1 MDVRALPGKFLE
13 LSPVV
18 TIRTVLDAYGRAAG
32 GILANG
38 LAFAALFAAIPTT
51 LLVLGVT
58 GWAAAGDPLVQE
70 QVTAA
75 LVGAFPPLADLIRSA
90 VEAITEGAALTSVIG
105 LIGLV
110 WTVSQL
116 FGAVDTAFAR
126 IFSDGRERGALWR
139 TVRGVL
145 VVGVLAAVAVAV
157 IVGLGVVAA
166 LDTARGLPESIAR
179 RAAEVFGSPVVQIV
193 VASVGVALAY
203 RFLPPAPPS
212 WRALLLPA
220 VLVGVGLLVLSQVF
234 SYLVPRLVGVAALA
248 GPLAS
253 GFVALAW
260 LSFTFQA
267 LLLGASWVHV
277 RDDRQRASGGTPA
290 AVGRSAA
297 LERPAAPAEPGVR
310 RE

>member
-1 MDVRALPGKFLE
+1 MDVRALLARFLE
-13 LSPVV
+13 LPPIV
-18 TIRTVLDAYGRAAG
+18 TIRSVLDAYGRAAG

-70 QVTAA
+70 RVTDA
-75 LVGAFPPLADLIRSA
+75 LVQAFPPLADLIRSA
-90 VEAITEGAALTSVIG
+90 VDAITDGAPLTSIIGAIG
-105 LIGLV
+105 LI

-126 IFSDGRERGALWR
+126 IFSDEPERGALWR

-145 VVGVLAAVAVAV
+145 VVGVLAALAVAA
-157 IVGLGVVAA
+157 IIGLGVVAA
-166 LDTARGLPESIAR
+166 LDTTQGLPDSLAR
-179 RAAEVFGSPVVQIV
+179 RAADMLGSPIV
-193 VASVGVALAY
+193 VVLAASVGVALAY
-203 RFLPPAPPS
+203 RFLPPHPPS
-212 WRALLLPA
+212 WRALVLPA
-220 VLVGVGLLVLSQVF
+220 VLVAVVLLVFSQVF
-234 SYLVPRLVGVAALA
+234 AFLVPRLVGVASLA

-260 LSFTFQA
+260 LSFSFQA
-267 LLLGASWVHV
+267 LLLGATWVHV
-277 RDDRQRASGGTPA
+277 RQERHGPGADE
-290 AVGRSAA
+290 AVPGAGSAA
-297 LERPAAPAEPGVR
+297 LEGAAAPAEAGSR

>member
-1 MDVRALPGKFLE
+1 MDVRALLGRFLE

-18 TIRTVLDAYGRAAG
+18 TIRAVLDAYGRAAG

-51 LLVLGVT
+51 VLVLGVT
-58 GWAAAGDPLVQE
+58 GWAAAGDPLVQQ
-70 QVTAA
+70 QVTDV
-75 LVGAFPPLADLIRSA
+75 LVSAFPPLADVIRAA
-90 VEAITEGAALTSVIG
+90 VEAITDGAPLTSLIG

-116 FGAVDTAFAR
+116 FGAIDTAFAR
-126 IFSDGRERGALWR
+126 IFSDETERGALWR

-145 VVGVLAAVAVAV
+145 VVGVLAAVVVAV

-179 RAAEVFGSPVVQIV
+179 RAAGVLGSPPVLIV
-193 VASVGVALAY
+193 VASLGMVLAY
-203 RFLPPAPPS
+203 RFLPPEPPN
-212 WRALLLPA
+212 WRALILPA
-220 VLVGVGLLVLSQVF
+220 VLVGVVLLVFSQVF

-260 LSFTFQA
+260 LSFSFQA
-267 LLLGASWVHV
+267 VLLGATWVHV
-277 RDDRQRASGGTPA
+277 REDRQNAREQPPGSGEGSTT
-290 AVGRSAA
+290 
-297 LERPAAPAEPGVR
+297 LEGPAAPAEPGGG